1 MKYVETRRLYNS
13 GLFMFEYLALKLV
26 DGLGQLHLV
35 GFRKLRVQTAA
46 HLLLSFLFVLVL
58 KGRESVSLL
67 NAVETFREITF

>member
-13 GLFMFEYLALKLV
+13 DSSRFEYLALELV
-26 DGLGQLHLV
+26 DGLGQLHLS

-58 KGRESVSLL
+58 KGQRQRER
-67 NAVETFREITF
+67 AFHC